1 MAWYHTNCLERP
13 LSAGFCKLGKLVGRF
28 PWWFLVI
35 PIIVSAGLGAGFIFL
50 SQNQA
55 NDIEDQFTPVGGP
68 AKDERKF
75 IMDHFPVNDSGQ
87 FSAQRLFT
95 EGAFASLIA
104 ISSSENVLDMRTFE
118 ELIKLDET
126 VRSLSIAV
134 QEFGSEA
141 HLVYQQLCAEI
152 QCPTCLS
159 SNPLLAAVKNNTEP
173 IEKINVTYPMF
184 QNRIFLGM
192 YLGGVKLGPADTVQE
207 AKALRLVYYLKEDK
221 DQDRKNSI
229 LWLNHFIKTIPRQ
242 IDELQLKTIQVSY
255 FTSISRQMEFEGNTK
270 TVIPLF
276 SITYFVTIFFSIISC
291 LRLDSVR
298 NKVWVAA
305 FGVIS
310 SGLAVLSSFGLLL
323 FCGVPFVITVA
334 NAPFLIL
341 GVGVDDMF
349 IMLSSWQQTKVK
361 SKVEERMADTYAEAA
376 VSITI
381 TTLTDALAFY
391 IGIMTSFQSVKS
403 FCIYTGTAILFC
415 FLYNITCFGAFLA
428 LNGRREES
436 NRHWMICT
444 KMKDQTDSERSS
456 VYNACCVGGSYDHV
470 TGKEIDHP
478 MTLFFRKYYGP
489 FLTNI
494 WTKIIVII
502 LYCGYLASS
511 IYGCFY
517 VQEGIELR
525 NLAPDNSYV
534 APFYDKEELYFSNYG
549 PRVMVVITEQT
560 EYWNLKIQDKI
571 ENCIETLENNLYIDK
586 TLSESWLRIYVAAAK
601 KNNSDISTQDLF
613 VTHLYNFFANA
624 PIYKQDVD
632 IKSKEIIASRFFIQT
647 VNVTTAV
654 DEKELLNQLRDI
666 ASRCDIPLLVYHPAF
681 IYFDQYAVIIQ
692 TTISNVLIA
701 AAAMFLISLLLIPNP
716 LCTLWV
722 TFSIA
727 SIIVGVTGFMT
738 YWDVNLDSISMINLV
753 ICIGFSVDFS
763 AHISYAFVSN
773 VKSNVNERMIDALH
787 SLGYPILQGA
797 LSTVLGVIALSAAG
811 SYIFRTFFKIMFL
824 VISFGA
830 LHGLVFLPVFLT
842 ILGSC
847 VTKSSNNAKVEDK
860 NDKHDVKNANC
871 FECSEKKFD
880 AKRFEQPINSSNI
893 HLHNYF
899 FDNPDCP

>member
-1 MAWYHTNCLERP
+1 MLALNNTNCLEQP
-13 LSAGFCKLGKLVGRF
+13 LSAGFRKLGRLVGRF
-28 PWWFLVI
+28 PWWFLII
-35 PIIVSAGLGAGFIFL
+35 PIVLSVGLGAGFMFL
-50 SQNQA
+50 PQRKS
-55 NDIEDQFTPVGGP
+55 NDIEEQFTPVGGP

-104 ISSSENVLDMRTFE
+104 VSTSTNVLDISSFQE
-118 ELIKLDET
+118 FLKLDKA
-126 VRSLSIAV
+126 VRSMNITIV
-134 QEFGSEA
+134 GSEVQ
-141 HLVYQQLCAEI
+141 LGYQQLCAEI
-152 QCPTCLS
+152 QGSTCMAP
-159 SNPLLAAVKNNTEP
+159 NPLIAEVQGNPER
-173 IEKINVTYPMF
+173 IEKIDVTYPMF
-184 QNRIFLGM
+184 LNKTFLGM
-192 YLGGVKLGPADTVQE
+192 YLGGVKLGPADTVLE

-221 DQDRKNSI
+221 AEDRNNS
-229 LWLNHFIKTIPRQ
+229 LVWLNHFIKTIPQ
-242 IDELQLKTIQVSY
+242 HIDELQLKNIQVSY
-255 FTSISRQMEFEGNTK
+255 FTSLSRQLEFEGNAK

-276 SITYFVTIFFSIISC
+276 SITYFITIFFSIISC
-291 LRLDSVR
+291 LRFDSVR

-361 SKVEERMADTYAEAA
+361 RKVEERMADTYAEAA
-376 VSITI
+376 VSVTI

-391 IGIMTSFQSVKS
+391 IGIMTSFQSVQT

-436 NRHWMICT
+436 NRHWLTLT

-456 VYNACCVGGSYDHV
+456 VYNACCVGGSYDQD
-470 TGKEIDHP
+470 TGKEIEHP

-534 APFYDKEELYFSNYG
+534 AAFYEKEELYFSIYG
-549 PRVMVVITEQT
+549 PRVMVVITEQA
-560 EYWNLKIQDKI
+560 EYWNIETRDKI
-571 ENCIETLENNLYIDK
+571 ESCFKSFENNSYVEK
-586 TLSESWLRIYVAAAK
+586 TLSESWLRTYVNIAEK
-601 KNNSDISTQDLF
+601 YKLNIRTQDLF

-647 VNVTTAV
+647 INVTTAV

-692 TTISNVLIA
+692 TTIANVLIA

-716 LCTLWV
+716 LCALWV

-797 LSTVLGVIALSAAG
+797 LSTVLGVIVLSAAG

-830 LHGLVFLPVFLT
+830 LHGLVFLPVFLSV
-842 ILGSC
+842 LGSC
-847 VTKSSNNAKVEDK
+847 CTKCFKTVVKDK
-860 NDKHDVKNANC
+860 NDINDLETLNAPELLKNTLVTT
-871 FECSEKKFD
+871 F
-880 AKRFEQPINSSNI
+880 
-893 HLHNYF
+893 
-899 FDNPDCP
+899 

>member
-1 MAWYHTNCLERP
+1 MLDLNNTKCLERP
-13 LSAGFCKLGKLVGRF
+13 LSAGFRKLGRLVGRF

-35 PIIVSAGLGAGFIFL
+35 PIAISAGLGAGFIFL
-50 SQNQA
+50 PQRKS
-55 NDIEDQFTPVGGP
+55 NDIEEQFTPIGGP
-68 AKDERKF
+68 AKGERKF

-87 FSAQRLFT
+87 FSVQRLIT
-95 EGAFASLIA
+95 EGAFASIIA
-104 ISSSENVLDMRTFE
+104 VSTSTNVLDISRFQ
-118 ELIKLDET
+118 ELLKLDKA
-126 VRSLSIAV
+126 VRSMNITIPEL
-134 QEFGSEA
+134 GSEVQ
-141 HLVYQQLCAEI
+141 LGYQQLCAEI
-152 QCPTCLS
+152 QGSTCLAP
-159 SNPLLAAVKNNTEP
+159 NPLIDAVQGNPER
-173 IEKINVTYPMF
+173 IEKIDVTYPMF
-184 QNRIFLGM
+184 QSGTFLGM
-192 YLGGVKLGPADTVQE
+192 YLGGVKLGPADTVLE

-221 DQDRKNSI
+221 AQDRNNS
-229 LWLNHFIKTIPRQ
+229 LVWLNHFIKTIPQQ

-255 FTSISRQMEFEGNTK
+255 FTSLSRQLEFEDNINIA
-270 TVIPLF
+270 IPLF
-276 SITYFVTIFFSIISC
+276 SIAYFITIFFSIISC
-291 LRLDSVR
+291 LRFDSVR

-349 IMLSSWQQTKVK
+349 IMISNWQHTKVK

-376 VSITI
+376 VSVTI
-381 TTLTDALAFY
+381 TTLTDVLAFY

-415 FLYNITCFGAFLA
+415 FFYNITCFGAFLA

-444 KMKDQTDSERSS
+444 EMKDHADSERSS
-456 VYNACCVGGSYDHV
+456 VYNACCVGGSYDQV
-470 TGKEIDHP
+470 TSTEIDHP

-517 VQEGIELR
+517 VKEGINLR
-525 NLAPDNSYV
+525 NVAPDNSYV
-534 APFYDKEELYFSNYG
+534 APFYDKEELYFSYYG
-549 PRVMVVITEQT
+549 PRVMVIITEQT
-560 EYWNLKIQDKI
+560 EYWNLETQDKI
-571 ENCIETLENNLYIDK
+571 ESCMESFENNSYVDK
-586 TLSESWLRIYVAAAK
+586 TLSESWLRIFVDAAEK
-601 KNNSDISTQDLF
+601 IKLDISTHDLF
-613 VTHLYNFFANA
+613 VKYLIAFSVYA
-624 PIYKQDVD
+624 PNYIPDVEM
-632 IKSKEIIASRFFIQT
+632 KSKDIIASRFFIQT

-654 DEKELLNQLRDI
+654 DQKELLNQLRDI

-681 IYFDQYAVIIQ
+681 IYFDQFAVIIQ
-692 TTISNVLIA
+692 TTIANVLIA
-701 AAAMFLISLLLIPNP
+701 AAAMFIISILLIPNL
-716 LCTLWV
+716 LCALWV

-773 VKSNVNERMIDALH
+773 VKSSVNNKIIDALH
-787 SLGYPILQGA
+787 SLGYPIVQGA
-797 LSTVLGVIALSAAG
+797 LSTVLGVIVLSAAG

-830 LHGLVFLPVFLT
+830 LHGLVFLPVFLPV
-842 ILGSC
+842 LGSC
-847 VTKSSNNAKVEDK
+847 CTKCFNTVKARNDINELETLNAPERLENTLDTNV
-860 NDKHDVKNANC
+860 
-871 FECSEKKFD
+871 
-880 AKRFEQPINSSNI
+880 
-893 HLHNYF
+893 
-899 FDNPDCP
+899 